1 VANDVPASVVMAALA
16 RVLKSDEP
24 KSLRRD
30 PQRPDCRVGRLGRRL
45 PHSRYGDFAIF
56 KVQQGSDDPEAACA
70 GLLDESWSLP

>member
-1 VANDVPASVVMAALA
+1 MANDVPASVVMAALA
-16 RVLKSDEP
+16 QVLKPDEP
-24 KSLRRD
+24 IHYVVI
-30 PQRPDCRVGRLGRRL
+30 QRPDCRVGRLGRRL